1 MENRTYINIL
11 TDTLKKKNDL
21 LDQLIM
27 ISSEQDNIISSEQP
41 DMERLEQTFSEKEV
55 FISQLNQLDDGFE
68 KVYQHVKDALQTDK
82 DQLKEQIL
90 KLQELIRSVTEKST
104 QLQVIEHRN
113 KSRFQLFFAGK
124 KKEIRNFKVSSRTA
138 DSYYKSVLNSQPGE
152 SYFLDKK
159 K

>member
-27 ISSEQDNIISSEQP
+27 LSSEQDNIISSEQP

-68 KVYQHVKDALQTDK
+68 KVYQHVKDALD
-82 DQLKEQIL
+82 
-90 KLQELIRSVTEKST
+90 R
-104 QLQVIEHRN
+104 
-113 KSRFQLFFAGK
+113 
-124 KKEIRNFKVSSRTA
+124 
-138 DSYYKSVLNSQPGE
+138 
-152 SYFLDKK
+152 
-159 K
+159 